1 MTGQCPICHGATPD
15 CYTGVDVKMCTCE
28 TKEK

>member
-15 CYTGVDVKMCTCE
+15 CYMGVDVRMCNCEKE
-28 TKEK
+28 TK